1 MNLKFNPT
9 KSSKANEL
17 RLKNKL
23 TAELWRRG
31 DIVDILLKGRQKD
44 IYSLYLA
51 NRLNEDSTETF
62 ALCTRR
68 GGKSFTAFTIAVAEC
83 ITNKNYKV
91 MYLST
96 TTEQVREI
104 VGQIS
109 EAVLETCPP
118 ELKPEWKSKESKFI
132 FPHNGAE
139 IRVKGLDKVGGSAIR
154 GVKADLVIFDEACFM
169 QDLKYIVEAIVSPMI
184 VAENGHILYAST
196 PPDTP
201 GHESIGIIAKCEKEG
216 ALIKYTIDDTL
227 GVLYN
232 QKQIDAFAKTAG
244 GRLSTVFLREY
255 MAEVVVETSRAILP
269 SFTPAVQK
277 ECIREVTFPSERNDI
292 PFFPDTYV
300 SMDLGFRDLTVALF
314 GYWDY
319 PNATLVIQDELV
331 WKDKAA
337 TTSNIASDIKSKEK
351 QLWGRS
357 AGRRICDNDPRFI
370 QDIKVEHGLKF
381 FKTAKDN
388 KEAQVNLL
396 NIMVNDCLIA
406 IDPKCKTLISH
417 MKYGIWKENR
427 KEFERT
433 KELFHCDAVDA
444 LIYMMRNIR
453 RHKNPIPKVYR
464 SPHTYTMHDTSRE
477 MNQDLDKFE
486 SMKRIFKR

>member
-1 MNLKFNPT
+1 MSLKFNPT

-17 RLKNKL
+17 RLKNKM

-31 DIVDILLKGRQKD
+31 DIIDILLKGRQKD

-51 NRLNEDSTETF
+51 NRLNEETTETF

-68 GGKSFTAFTIAVAEC
+68 GGKSFTAFTIAAAEC
-83 ITNKNYKV
+83 ISKKNYKV

-109 EAVLETCPP
+109 ESVLETCP
-118 ELKPEWKSKESKFI
+118 LDMKPEWKSKESKFI
-132 FPHNGAE
+132 FPNGSE

-201 GHESIGIIAKCEKEG
+201 GHESIGIIAKCEKDG
-216 ALIKYTIDDTL
+216 ALIRYTIDDTV
-227 GVLYN
+227 GILYN
-232 QKQIDAFAKTAG
+232 EKQIESFAKTAG
-244 GRLSTVFLREY
+244 GRSSTVFLREY
-255 MAEVVVETSRAILP
+255 MAEVVVETSRAIIP
-269 SFTPAVQK
+269 SFSAEAQK
-277 ECIREVTFPSERNDI
+277 ECIDTVVFPAEREDI

-319 PNATLVIQDELV
+319 PNARLVIQDELV

-337 TTSNIASDIKSKEK
+337 TTSNIANDIKAKEK
-351 QLWGRS
+351 ELWGRQ
-357 AGRRICDNDPRFI
+357 AERRICDNDPRFI
-370 QDIKVEHGLKF
+370 QDIKVEHGLRF

-396 NIMVNDCLIA
+396 NIMVNDRLVR
-406 IDPKCKTLISH
+406 IDPKCKTLIAH

-433 KELFHCDAVDA
+433 KELYHCDAVDA

-453 RHKNPIPKVYR
+453 RHKNPIPRIYR
-464 SPHTYTMHDTSRE
+464 SPHTYMMHDSDRE
-477 MNQDLDKFE
+477 INQDHDKFE
-486 SMKRIFKR
+486 SMKRMFKR